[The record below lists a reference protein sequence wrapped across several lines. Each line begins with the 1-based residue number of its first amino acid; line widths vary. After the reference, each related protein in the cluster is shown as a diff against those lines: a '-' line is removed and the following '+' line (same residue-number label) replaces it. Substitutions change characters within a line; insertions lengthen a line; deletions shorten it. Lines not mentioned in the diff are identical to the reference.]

1 VASRGHR
8 VDGGEVSSGGATWEA
23 EDRRGSA
30 KSEWQRERA
39 EVSRGVD
46 GQVFRIR
53 STKRATRGASRA
65 CIRAVYF
72 WTSRRGLGAHSA
84 VSRYDRDGSCDIA
97 GSAGRWSQTGAT
109 EFPALRSPIWN
120 FPGWKIRL
128 PSVPAEVLR
137 ELREN

>member
-30 KSEWQRERA
+30 KSEWERERG
-39 EVSRGVD
+39 EVSCGVD

-72 WTSRRGLGAHSA
+72 WTSRRGLGAYGVDA
-84 VSRYDRDGSCDIA
+84 IGV
-97 GSAGRWSQTGAT
+97 GSAFGCLS
-109 EFPALRSPIWN
+109 LRSRWFVRYRGI
-120 FPGWKIRL
+120 G
-128 PSVPAEVLR
+128 R
-137 ELREN
+137 EMVANQCD